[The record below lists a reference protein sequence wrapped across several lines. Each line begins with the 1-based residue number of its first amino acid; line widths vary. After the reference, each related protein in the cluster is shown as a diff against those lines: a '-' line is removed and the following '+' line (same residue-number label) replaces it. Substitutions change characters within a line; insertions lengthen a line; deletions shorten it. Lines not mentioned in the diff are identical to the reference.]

1 MKTLIIGSKGT
12 LGGEFVRQ
20 LGPEAIGWDF
30 EDIDITK
37 KEEMKKIVDLKP
49 DLIINCAAYNAVDQ
63 AETDREAAMNINAH
77 AVGYL
82 AETAKELNTKIVHYS
97 TDFVFDGT
105 NPDGYKEDDK
115 PNPQSVYAESKYLG
129 EKLLQEKTDKFYIIR
144 LCALFGRSGG
154 GSFSKKNFIDK
165 RIEDAKAG
173 KEITMVS
180 DEYASP
186 TYAPDL
192 VRRTLYILDN
202 NLPFGIYH
210 GTNYGFCSWYDFTKK
225 IFEIAKIDAMVTPVS
240 GDKLNRPAK
249 RPKQARLL
257 NTKLPQARN
266 YEDALYEYIYGSEH
280 NNS

>member
-1 MKTLIIGSKGT
+1 MGQIG
-12 LGGEFVRQ
+12 Q
-20 LGPEAIGWDF
+20 DAIGWDF

-37 KEEMKKIVDLKP
+37 KEEIRKIINLKP

-63 AETDREAAMNINAH
+63 AETDRESAMKINTF

-82 AETAKELNTKIVHYS
+82 AEAAEELNTKIIHYS

-105 NPDGYKEDDK
+105 NLNGYAEDDA

-129 EKLLQEKTDKFYIIR
+129 EKLLQEKTDKFYLIR
-144 LCALFGRSGG
+144 LCALFGRFGTG
-154 GSFSKKNFIDK
+154 ALSKKNFIDK
-165 RIEDAKAG
+165 RIEDAKEG
-173 KEITMVS
+173 KEIMMVD
-180 DEYASP
+180 DEFASP

-192 VRRTLYILDN
+192 VQRTLYILNN

-210 GTNYGFCSWYDFTKK
+210 GTNFGFCSWYEFTKK
-225 IFEIAKIDAMVTPVS
+225 IFEIAKIDAKVVPIS
-240 GDKLNRPAK
+240 GDKLSRPAK

-266 YEDALYEYIYGSEH
+266 YEEALCEYIYGFEH

>member
-1 MKTLIIGSKGT
+1 MRQIG
-12 LGGEFVRQ
+12 Q
-20 LGPEAIGWDF
+20 DAIGWDF

-37 KEEMKKIVDLKP
+37 KEEMQKIIGLKP
-49 DLIINCAAYNAVDQ
+49 DLIINCAAYNAVDK
-63 AETDREAAMNINAH
+63 AETDREAAVKINAE

-82 AETAKELNTKIVHYS
+82 AETSKALNTTIVHYS
-97 TDFVFDGT
+97 TDFVFEGN
-105 NPDGYKEDDK
+105 NPDGYKEDDT

-144 LCALFGRSGG
+144 LCALFGRPG
-154 GSFSKKNFIDK
+154 GSDLSKKNFIDK
-165 RIEDAKAG
+165 RLEDAKAG

-180 DEYASP
+180 DEFASP

-192 VRRTLYILDN
+192 VERTLYIIKN

-210 GTNYGFCSWYDFTKK
+210 GTNSGFCSWYEFTKK
-225 IFEIAKIDAMVTPVS
+225 IFEIAKIDARVIPIS

-266 YEDALYEYIYGSEH
+266 YEEALREYLE
-280 NNS
+280 NK